1 MNALDRLISYIAPGA
16 ALRRMAA
23 RASLQQIAQLT
34 GTPKGPYAAA
44 NVTRLNALAQPVTK
58 ENQVSGSRVDSLRSQ
73 SWDLYRDNPSAR
85 KIVRTIVAKVVGK
98 RGMMPESLAMN
109 SDGTPNVEFR
119 EKAQELW
126 QRIQSGFDSRGL
138 PGRGGVTFA
147 QLQKL
152 ALRATILSG
161 DTFYRLVPIDQAKQR
176 RHDLP
181 IPITL
186 QMIDACRLA
195 DESEIVRPEIPE
207 GHTVYRGIELNA
219 DGERVAY
226 HVRIQPAWASA
237 NQPGNVRRFT
247 VDQIGHLYSE
257 EDIDQLRGIPWFAAA
272 LVKTRNTEDLDYN
285 VLKATAMAACIVGTY
300 SKPTGAARVGL
311 AAGIN
316 PVASSI
322 DGSDLTDGDGNTV
335 TKIQPG
341 MMLNVGK
348 DGKFELLSPS
358 QPNMNP
364 EGFVQHLQR
373 QTANAFPG
381 VKSSTVTG
389 DYRNSSFSS
398 ERSADNDAWPE
409 LHDVQ
414 EWFASSFCQPI
425 YEAVIRAGILSNFF
439 DGIVSAAEFQ
449 SDPGRFSVAN
459 WQGPVALSINP
470 KDDAEAAAARIHAGL
485 SSLQMES
492 AKINVNWRDV
502 LNDTAELYAIAEAKG
517 IPPEV
522 INNILGVD
530 TADQIAVAQAN
541 ADAAAADTQQP
552 RKAGNEVQHVTT
564 V

>member
-1 MNALDRLISYIAPGA
+1 MNALDRLISYLAPGA
-16 ALRRMAA
+16 ALKRMAA

-119 EKAQELW
+119 AKAQELW

-152 ALRATILSG
+152 ALRATVLSG
-161 DTFYRLVPIDQAKQR
+161 DTFYRLVPIDQTKQR

-358 QPNMNP
+358 QPN
-364 EGFVQHLQR
+364 
-373 QTANAFPG
+373 
-381 VKSSTVTG
+381 KSSTVTG

-414 EWFASSFCQPI
+414 EWFASSFCHPI

-449 SDPGRFSVAN
+449 ADPGRFSVAN

-485 SSLQMES
+485 SSLQMET

-502 LNDTAELYAIAEAKG
+502 LNDNAELYAIAEAKG
-517 IPPEV
+517 IPAEV
-522 INNILGVD
+522 VNNILGVD

-564 V
+564 I